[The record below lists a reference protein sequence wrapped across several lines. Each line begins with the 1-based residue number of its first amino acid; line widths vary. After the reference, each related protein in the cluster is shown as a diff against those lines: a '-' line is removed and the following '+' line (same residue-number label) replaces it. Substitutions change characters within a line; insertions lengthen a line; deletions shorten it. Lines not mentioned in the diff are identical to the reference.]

1 MSDPAITPDLVAK
14 HGIKPD
20 EWERLLDILGRMPT
34 FTELGIF
41 SALCTEHCPYQSS
54 KK

>member
-1 MSDPAITPDLVAK
+1 MSEPELTPDLVAK

-20 EWERLLDILGRMPT
+20 EWERLLHILGRMPS

-41 SALCTEHCPYQSS
+41 SAME
-54 KK
+54 